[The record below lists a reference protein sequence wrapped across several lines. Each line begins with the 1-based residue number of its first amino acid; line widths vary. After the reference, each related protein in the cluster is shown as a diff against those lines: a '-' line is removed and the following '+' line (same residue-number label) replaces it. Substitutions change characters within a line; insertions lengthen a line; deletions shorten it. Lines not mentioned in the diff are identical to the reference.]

1 MIYIIISI
9 ILYTIFGLI
18 GIFASKKISFVKK
31 NFKNK
36 QNIIYLSI
44 FFVVFGSFL
53 GQYDPGNTGVAYQ
66 IGYGLGNYI
75 SCFVGAII
83 ATFLTTN
90 FKFSFKNISFY
101 YALFGSITLGTIL
114 LLFAWSKGAFCC
126 PVLRTL
132 LLETRFCYK
141 KYTT

>member
-1 MIYIIISI
+1 MPRVSDLIYSFNMFLVIISI
-9 ILYTIFGLI
+9 ILYTVFGLI
-18 GIFASKKISFVKK
+18 GIFLSKKINFVKK

-44 FFVVFGSFL
+44 FFLVFGFFL

-66 IGYGLGNYI
+66 IGYGVGNYI

-101 YALFGSITLGTIL
+101 YALFGSISLGTIL
-114 LLFAWSKGAFCC
+114 LLFSF
-126 PVLRTL
+126 
-132 LLETRFCYK
+132 
-141 KYTT
+141 

>member
-1 MIYIIISI
+1 MIYIILSVI
-9 ILYTIFGLI
+9 IYTLFGVI
-18 GIFASKKISFVKK
+18 GIFAAKKINFIKK

-44 FFVVFGSFL
+44 FFIVFGFFL

-66 IGYGLGNYI
+66 VGYGVGNYV

-90 FKFSFKNISFY
+90 FKFSFQNITFY
-101 YALFGSITLGTIL
+101 YALFGSISLGTVL
-114 LLFAWSKGAFCC
+114 LLFSI
-126 PVLRTL
+126 
-132 LLETRFCYK
+132 
-141 KYTT
+141 

>member
-1 MIYIIISI
+1 MIFIIISI

-83 ATFLTTN
+83 ATLLTAN

-114 LLFAWSKGAFCC
+114 LLFA
-126 PVLRTL
+126 
-132 LLETRFCYK
+132 
-141 KYTT
+141 

>member
-44 FFVVFGSFL
+44 FFVVFGTFL

-66 IGYGLGNYI
+66 IGYGLGYYI
-75 SCFVGAII
+75 SCFVGAIL
-83 ATFLTTN
+83 ATFLTAN

-114 LLFAWSKGAFCC
+114 LLFA
-126 PVLRTL
+126 
-132 LLETRFCYK
+132 
-141 KYTT
+141 

>member
-1 MIYIIISI
+1 MLKSLSDLVYKFNMIYIFISI

-44 FFVVFGSFL
+44 FFVVFGAFL

-83 ATFLTTN
+83 ATSLTAN
-90 FKFSFKNISFY
+90 FKFYFKNISFY

-114 LLFAWSKGAFCC
+114 LLLA
-126 PVLRTL
+126 
-132 LLETRFCYK
+132 
-141 KYTT
+141 

>member
-1 MIYIIISI
+1 MIIIDIIISI

-18 GIFASKKISFVKK
+18 GIFASKKINFVKK

-44 FFVVFGSFL
+44 FFIVFGFFL
-53 GQYDPGNTGVAYQ
+53 GQHDPGNTGVAYQ
-66 IGYGLGNYI
+66 IGYGLGNYA

-83 ATFLTTN
+83 ATLLTAN

-101 YALFGSITLGTIL
+101 YALFGSITLGT
-114 LLFAWSKGAFCC
+114 
-126 PVLRTL
+126 PVSNAII
-132 LLETRFCYK
+132 C
-141 KYTT
+141 